1 MFDIYFSNNSN
12 TGEFRLELLYTRPYI
27 VIMFLHQKHRQESS
41 LPDYWRHFIFS
52 YSIKYAKPLS
62 LPLTPARVSRNLSLA
77 SLLHKTRFS
86 QRLLKDRYAGRV

>member
-1 MFDIYFSNNSN
+1 MFDICFSNSSN

-41 LPDYWRHFIFS
+41 LPDSWRHFIFT

-62 LPLTPARVSRNLSLA
+62 LPLTPARV
-77 SLLHKTRFS
+77 F
-86 QRLLKDRYAGRV
+86 RYYICDLPQEHGDEDLGAN